1 MKFSGYQRAVGL
13 NAPQT
18 PRVQAPRDEMAY
30 GAGGK
35 GLDAMA
41 AAVGQVNKVV
51 QKEQDDA
58 DAADVMEA
66 SNKIKTSLMGSLYG
80 KDGLFTTG
88 VGENARGLTDRTT
101 QTIHDTTEDVLKD
114 YNARVQKAVKAHLN
128 DNMFNFQRNA
138 AAQESK
144 EREGVEQANYTSLL
158 ATNGQFI
165 ADGYANPD
173 MINSMLMADTQLVRA
188 RGLKLGWSGEQ
199 LVAEER
205 KVKTA
210 AIAGAVNR
218 AIAEGDEDTAD
229 KLLNQ
234 YRPDMDAGTWSQL
247 AGGVKKKVN
256 AKNMLADARAIAA
269 KYVDADGNFNQ
280 AEAEKEVATKYGPNA
295 KKWVEGTARNI
306 SYSGNATTDNY
317 INVAAKEYNVDPL
330 LVAAIASAESGY
342 NQDATSDVGARGV
355 MQLMPDTA
363 AGLGVDPDNPADNIR
378 GGAKYIKQMLDM
390 FGGNVEL
397 ALAAY
402 NAGPQTVK
410 DAGNKIPNNSETQA
424 YVPKVLAIYNELK
437 SKQGKGYDIANKTY
451 YTVKPG
457 VENEVVGLN
466 NNTWTKLQQMAILY
480 DEKFK
485 GEPDYE
491 PFYVTAGSAQGG
503 HNPNSA
509 HYTGNAIDIAMDS
522 LKAHPERR
530 KWLEENA
537 GKVGLK
543 GIDEYDGSNYKGYK
557 SADNFH
563 FEDDGT
569 AYRNDAIPQSA
580 GYWESAYDEQKY
592 TDLMNMV
599 KSIAGDNSRAIKT
612 QRQAYLDNLSDNIKN
627 VGSYSA
633 AITMIKGANLKTDE
647 ELTLR
652 NRAASFYNINQSIG
666 QPKGSKSGGG
676 SKKSSTDYI
685 DQMAKTLGRG
695 DKISVALQQHVINQ
709 KNAGLSQE
717 DLNYIQSKQ
726 GELADII
733 EEKGSLVGAYKELLT
748 HGMSER
754 AAAICIATADD
765 YYYSDDFQDK
775 AARTSSEGDE

>member
-13 NAPQT
+13 NAPQA

-80 KDGLFTTG
+80 EDGLFTTG

-101 QTIHDTTEDVLKD
+101 QTIHDTTEDVLKG

-173 MINSMLMADTQLVRA
+173 MINSMLTADTQLVRA

-234 YRPDMDAGTWSQL
+234 YRSDIDAATWSQL
-247 AGGVKKKVN
+247 AGGVKKKLN
-256 AKNMLADARAIAA
+256 AKNMLADARAIAT

-280 AEAEKEVATKYGPNA
+280 AEAEKDVAAKYGPNA
-295 KKWVEGTARNI
+295 KKWVEGTAGNI

-317 INVAAKEYNVDPL
+317 INTAAKEYDVDPL

-363 AGLGVDPDNPADNIR
+363 AGLGVNPDNPADNIR

-410 DAGNKIPNNSETQA
+410 DAGNQIPNKSETQA

-466 NNTWTKLQQMAILY
+466 NNTWTKLQQLSALY
-480 DEKFK
+480 ENEFAGK
-485 GEPDYE
+485 EDYE
-491 PFYVTAGSAQGG
+491 PIYVTAAAAQGG
-503 HNPNSA
+503 HNTGSA
-509 HYTGNAIDIAMDS
+509 HYNGAAFDIAMDS
-522 LKAHPERR
+522 LKRHPERF
-530 KWLEENA
+530 KWLEDTA
-537 GKVGLK
+537 KKLGLK
-543 GIDEYDGSNYKGYK
+543 PLNEYNGYGNEEYAKGGE
-557 SADNFH
+557 NFH
-563 FEDDGT
+563 FSDDGT
-569 AYRNDAIPQSA
+569 AYRNDAIPQGTA
-580 GYWESAYDEQKY
+580 GHWENAYDEQKY
-592 TDLMNMV
+592 TDLLNMV
-599 KSIAGDNSRAIKT
+599 KSIAGDKTRAIKT

-652 NRAASFYNINQSIG
+652 NRAASFYNINQSTG
-666 QPKGSKSGGG
+666 QPKGSKNGGG
-676 SKKSSTDYI
+676 SNKTSKNNLRGLAFNLDAGKNITGDEILKSRAEIPLETMALI
-685 DQMAKTLGRG
+685 DIPERQGIVADKIDELGLQGAYRWLLEEDGNPELAAAEIAIANDAYFDKRYQG
-695 DKISVALQQHVINQ
+695 DK
-709 KNAGLSQE
+709 
-717 DLNYIQSKQ
+717 
-726 GELADII
+726 
-733 EEKGSLVGAYKELLT
+733 
-748 HGMSER
+748 
-754 AAAICIATADD
+754 
-765 YYYSDDFQDK
+765 
-775 AARTSSEGDE
+775 GDE